1 MDKKIK
7 KIDLKISKTQ
17 KKKEMLELEK
27 IGISYL
33 KLKELEI
40 IQSPLSQDL
49 KSALIEAKKIK
60 SNQGLKRQK
69 QYIGKLMRREPKCN
83 LDFTKN
89 KNI

>member
-33 KLKELEI
+33 KLNEFEI
-40 IQSPLSQDL
+40 DQSPLSQDL